1 MFDIYTVVNF
11 EVICICSTNYVH
23 TWSVHVQIHLSCC
36 VYAGSFMEF
45 QCFEVKPE
53 DDSKDITE
61 CPPDDKPST
70 GMLASS
76 VPLLILIM
84 LSVFLLFWLSCQ
96 YFPSDWLERPS
107 VKA

>member
-1 MFDIYTVVNF
+1 MFM
-11 EVICICSTNYVH
+11 H
-23 TWSVHVQIHLSCC
+23 GHAWSVHMQIHLLCC

-53 DDSKDITE
+53 DDSKEITG
-61 CPPDDKPST
+61 CPHDVKPST

-84 LSVFLLFWLSCQ
+84 LSVFWLLPQPRLSVVMFSLC
-96 YFPSDWLERPS
+96 LS
-107 VKA
+107 VCLSVCRISQKVVDQF

>member
-1 MFDIYTVVNF
+1 
-11 EVICICSTNYVH
+11 
-23 TWSVHVQIHLSCC
+23 
-36 VYAGSFMEF
+36 MEF
-45 QCFEVKPE
+45 ECYEVKPE
-53 DDSKDITE
+53 DDSNDITGYLH
-61 CPPDDKPST
+61 DIKPST

-76 VPLLILIM
+76 VPLLILTM